1 MIYTCDDKVK
11 LSEVGGKAYNLY
23 HLKSNEFNV
32 PKWVCL
38 TRVCFERFLG
48 KNLAKYQKLLED
60 YKPSNDV
67 KIIKLI
73 EASEFD
79 EEIRDELEKK
89 ISNYFKPDTK
99 FAVRSSAS
107 DEDGEKYC
115 FAGMLES
122 YLGVKNDVDDIL
134 KNVKKCY
141 ISAFSERIMKYRAEN
156 KLINSKIGVA
166 VIVQE
171 MIDADCSGVMFTIN
185 PITNNT
191 DETVISVVKGI
202 GENLVSGKNDSSD
215 YTVDCLGEIIERN
228 EEEAVRLDDATVW
241 ELYDIASEIEGSYKP
256 RRGVDIEYCM
266 KNGEIFVLQCRL
278 ITNYA
283 FVDKDKPRT
292 ILDNSN
298 IIESYAGVTSDLTY
312 SFAREIYGKIYRQ
325 TLRNFYIKEEDIE
338 SIAYDLDHMLFF
350 FENKIYYRLN
360 GWYKM
365 TALYPGYNKN
375 KQYMET
381 MMGVKTPLRE
391 TAAQENT
398 RLVKIYGRFLNK
410 MIRMKKLSAEFI
422 ERFDEVVGVYYNKSL
437 EEYSNKE
444 LIDIYH
450 SLEEN
455 ILDDFVTPISNDMGT
470 MVVFG
475 KLTETLKKYKPNDYE
490 QLLSKVLAN
499 EGGVES
505 VKQTTDLIELV
516 ERIRKNKDWLEL
528 FTYDN
533 RYVLNNI
540 TNYSELD
547 NAVSDYIYKYGAR
560 TMDELKLETV
570 TMQQDPGLLY
580 DMIREYLKM
589 SELSKPKRKINS
601 KNDEAVL
608 YSGLSAP
615 VKLKVKELVKLSKYF
630 IKNRESL
637 RLRRTYI
644 YSVVRNIFLSIG
656 KNFAKEKLIDNY
668 RDIFFLEKTEI
679 FDYIEKNKKINMR
692 KLIKERKARYNENVK
707 KEIYDRIY
715 FYGDTKSENALPIF
729 AKINNTNENVLVGT
743 AGGGKVVEG
752 KVKLVTDPNNADVKD
767 CILMAKRTDPGWT
780 TLFPMAKAI
789 IIEHGSMLSH
799 SAVIARE
806 MGMTLVVS
814 IKNLTDKVPDGAIV
828 RVDGVNGTVEI
839 LEKKDDKK

>member
-1 MIYTCDDKVK
+1 MIYTFNDKVK
-11 LSEVGGKAYNLY
+11 LSEVGGKADNLY
-23 HLKSNEFNV
+23 HLRSSGFKV

-38 TRVCFERFLG
+38 PKKCFEQFLG
-48 KNLAKYQKLLED
+48 KNYEKYKKLLD
-60 YKPSNDV
+60 NYKPSNDA
-67 KIIKLI
+67 KIIALI

-79 EEIRDELEKK
+79 DGVRDELEK
-89 ISNYFKPDTK
+89 IIDECFVPDAK

-107 DEDGEKYC
+107 DEDGENFC

-122 YLGVKNDVDDIL
+122 YLGVKNDVDEIL
-134 KNVKKCY
+134 KKVKKCY
-141 ISAFSERIMKYRAEN
+141 ASAFSERIMKYRAEN
-156 KLINSKIGVA
+156 KLINAEIGVA

-171 MIDADCSGVMFTIN
+171 MIDADCSGVMFTTN

-202 GENLVSGKNDSSD
+202 GESLVSGKSDSSD
-215 YTVDCLGEIIERN
+215 YTVDCLGEITER
-228 EEEAVRLDDATVW
+228 EEKETVELDDATILRLH
-241 ELYDIASEIEGSYKP
+241 EIAQKIERSYKP
-256 RRGVDIEYCM
+256 RRGVDIEYCI
-266 KNGEIFVLQCRL
+266 KDDEIFVLQCRL

-398 RLVKIYGRFLNK
+398 RLVKIYGRFLSK
-410 MIRMKKLSAEFI
+410 MMRMKKLSAEFI
-422 ERFDEVVGVYYNKSL
+422 KRFNEVVGVYYNKSL
-437 EEYSNKE
+437 DGYSNEE
-444 LIDIYH
+444 LIKIYR

-455 ILDDFVTPISNDMGT
+455 ILDDFVTPIANDMGT

-475 KLTETLKKYKPNDYE
+475 KLTEVLKKHKPKDYE
-490 QLLSKVLAN
+490 QQLSKVLAN

-516 ERIRKNKDWLEL
+516 EQIKGNKEWLDLFLHDNDGVWDKVGDYPEL
-528 FTYDN
+528 N
-533 RYVLNNI
+533 K
-540 TNYSELD
+540 
-547 NAVSDYIYKYGAR
+547 AMQDYIYKYGPR
-560 TMDELKLETV
+560 TMDELKLETI
-570 TMQQDPGLLY
+570 TMQQDPNLLCE
-580 DMIREYLKM
+580 MIREYLKM
-589 SELSKPKRKINS
+589 PELPSFERKSCSKS
-601 KNDEAVL
+601 DEAAL
-608 YSGLSAP
+608 YSGLSPAT
-615 VKLKVKELVKLSKYF
+615 KLEVKELLKLSKFF

-656 KNFAKEKLIDNY
+656 KNFAKEGLIDNY

-679 FDYIEKNKKINMR
+679 FDYIEKHKKIDMR
-692 KLIKERKARYNENVK
+692 GLIKERKARYNENAK

-715 FYGDTKSENALPIF
+715 FYGDTTSENALPIF
-729 AKINNTNENVLVGT
+729 AKINNTNENVLTGT

-752 KVKLVTDPNNADVKD
+752 KVKLVTDPSNADVKD

-814 IKNLTDKVPDGAIV
+814 IKNLTDKIPDGAMV

-839 LEKKDDKK
+839 LEKNDDKK

>member
-1 MIYTCDDKVK
+1 MIYDLDDKMS
-11 LSEVGGKAYNLY
+11 LNEVGGKAYNLR
-23 HLKSNEFNV
+23 HLEKSGFNV
-32 PKWVCL
+32 PRWVCL
-38 TRVCFERFLG
+38 PRKCFEKFLG
-48 KNLAKYQKLLED
+48 NNYEKYAKLLEH
-60 YKPSNDV
+60 YKPENDA
-67 KIIKLI
+67 KIIALI
-73 EASEFD
+73 ETSEFD
-79 EEIRDELEKK
+79 GSIREELAEIIGECFSPET
-89 ISNYFKPDTK
+89 N

-122 YLGVKNDVDDIL
+122 YLNIRNDVDELL
-134 KNVKKCY
+134 KAVKKCY
-141 ISAFSERIMKYRAEN
+141 ISAFSKRIMKYRADN
-156 KLINSKIGVA
+156 KIINSGIGVA

-171 MIDADCSGVMFTIN
+171 MVNADFSGVMFTTN
-185 PITNNT
+185 PVTNNT

-202 GENLVSGKNDSSD
+202 GENLVSGKNDSTD
-215 YTVDCLGEIIERN
+215 YSVDCLGEIIERN
-228 EEEAVRLDDATVW
+228 EKGSIKLSDATVLKLN
-241 ELYDIASEIEGSYKP
+241 EIALKIERCYKP
-256 RRGVDIEYCM
+256 RRGVDIEYCV
-266 KNGEIFVLQCRL
+266 KDDEVYVLQCRL
-278 ITNYA
+278 ITNYSY
-283 FVDKDKPRT
+283 VDKDQPRT

-325 TLRNFYIKEEDIE
+325 TLRSFYIGEEDIE

-398 RLVKIYGRFLNK
+398 RRIKIYASFLSR
-410 MIRMKKLSAEFI
+410 MTRMKKLSKEFI
-422 ERFDEVVGVYYNKSL
+422 KRFDEVVGAYYNKSL
-437 EEYSNKE
+437 DEYSNKE
-444 LIDIYH
+444 LVEIY
-450 SLEEN
+450 SDLEKN

-475 KLTETLKKYKPNDYE
+475 KLTELLKKYKPDNFE
-490 QLLSKVLAN
+490 QLLSRVLAN

-505 VKQTTDLIELV
+505 VKQTTDLIEIV
-516 ERIRKNKDWLEL
+516 EKIKKNVEWSDL
-528 FTYDN
+528 FRHKKN
-533 RYVLNNI
+533 WKNVKK
-540 TNYSELD
+540 YSELD
-547 NAVSDYIYKYGAR
+547 AMLQDYIYKYGPR

-570 TMQQDPGLLY
+570 TMQQNPNLLY
-580 DMIREYLKM
+580 EMISEYLEMPELPKVKHKKHSIDDEKELYKGLSPVARIKIREL
-589 SELSKPKRKINS
+589 L
-601 KNDEAVL
+601 
-608 YSGLSAP
+608 
-615 VKLKVKELVKLSKYF
+615 KLSKYF

-656 KNFAKEKLIDNY
+656 RNFEKEGLIDNY

-679 FDYIEKNKKINMR
+679 FDYISKNKKIDMHE
-692 KLIKERKARYNENVK
+692 LIKTRKALYYANAK
-707 KEIYDRIY
+707 KEVYDRIY
-715 FYGDTKSENALPIF
+715 FYGDIVPENALPIF
-729 AKINNTNENVLVGT
+729 AKIKPNSEKVLTGT
-743 AGGGKVVEG
+743 AGGGKVVIG
-752 KVKLVTDPNNADVKD
+752 KVKYVTNPNNADVKNR
-767 CILMAKRTDPGWT
+767 ILMAKRTDPGWT

-814 IKNLTDKVPDGAIV
+814 VKNLTDKVPDGATV
-828 RVDGVNGTVEI
+828 RVDGVNGTIEI
-839 LEKKDDKK
+839 LE